1 MKVLGFAV
9 ALWVSASAAGQSALP
24 RAQDTEGR
32 EVLSAFRMVVEAAR
46 GSVVALQVDGR
57 PAALGTVVGR
67 SGLVLSKASEL
78 RGTGDDAVMLT
89 ADLFDGRR
97 VAAKLLREDR
107 RHDLALLQIEAE
119 GLTPVE
125 LAVDRPVVLGKWLV
139 VPGLTELPEAVGVY
153 SVTPRRIRG
162 VRLGIALGDNA
173 DGRAE
178 IGATIPGMGAE
189 AAGLQRGDVLISI
202 GDTEVQTA
210 EDVIE
215 SLQAANSGDVLDVVV
230 QRGGREMTFAVEMR
244 LRPLDPRSRA
254 DRMNTMGNGLSRRRD
269 GFASV
274 FQHDATIDPAQ
285 CGGPVLDLDGRCL
298 GINIARAGRVEA
310 YALPA
315 AVVAEALAE
324 MTGRVMVSESAGGD
338 AEH

>member
-1 MKVLGFAV
+1 MSVLVGAA
-9 ALWVSASAAGQSALP
+9 ALGQTALP
-24 RAQDTEGR
+24 RSQDTEGR
-32 EVLSAFRMVVEAAR
+32 EVLTAFRPVVEAAR
-46 GSVVALQVDGR
+46 GSVVALRLGDR
-57 PAALGTVVGR
+57 PVALGTVVGR
-67 SGLVLSKASEL
+67 DGLVLSKASEL
-78 RGTGDDAVMLT
+78 RSRDDDGAALT

-97 VAAKLLREDR
+97 VPARVLREDR
-107 RHDLALLQIEAE
+107 GHDLALLRVEAD

-125 LAVDRPVVLGKWLV
+125 FAIDRPAVLGKWLV
-139 VPGLTELPEAVGVY
+139 VPGLTDLPEAVGVY
-153 SVTPRRIRG
+153 SATPRRIRG

-189 AAGLQRGDVLISI
+189 AAGLRRGDVLVSI
-202 GDTEVQTA
+202 GETEVRTA

-230 QRGGREMTFAVEMR
+230 RRGGREMTFAVEMR

-254 DRMNTMGNGLSRRRD
+254 DRMNTMGNELSRRRD

-274 FQHDATIDPAQ
+274 FQHDATIDPAH

-324 MTGRVMVSESAGGD
+324 MTGRVMVREPAGGD